1 MDLWLVL
8 PLRQINSL
16 QFLAPCRQKF
26 SLALSVKM
34 SVRECES
41 NSSSEIIFAR
51 KRLRLDVFLSSDEE
65 EEEIVEEW
73 HDPRGNQ
80 PKIVP
85 FTHPSGF
92 IRELIGSDIAVQ
104 TSYQLFVPDELM
116 EEIAEQTNIYAAQK
130 IEAGYTQRLAK
141 WTETSKSEIKRLLG
155 LVLWMG
161 LVKLPAIHHYWS
173 NDPAYLQTFP
183 RAVMS
188 RNRFELLLRM
198 LHFADNKN
206 DNGSNRLYKIQPIID
221 ILETNYKKYYNP
233 TEDICIDESLIPFR
247 GRIVFRQY
255 LKQKRHKYGI
265 KIFKLCC
272 GSGYTYAFR
281 DILVLSTKHSS
292 EMVNVECRSGRQ
304 IKPQIIVDYNR
315 QKSAVDLSDQMN
327 AYNNPLR
334 KSLKWYRKLA
344 FELLLN
350 TTVQSILQVV
360 TKKTFHRAELQE
372 DPEKKHKL
380 ERKSGKVSEVRK
392 YCKLCYDKNV
402 RKDGRVMAR
411 RKTKRVVT
419 FCNTCKGK
427 PFLCLPCYNES
438 H

>member
-1 MDLWLVL
+1 MDLWPVL
-8 PLRQINSL
+8 HLRQISSL
-16 QFLAPCRQKF
+16 QFLATCRQKF

-41 NSSSEIIFAR
+41 DSSSEIIFAR

-65 EEEIVEEW
+65 EEEIVEDW

-85 FTHPSGF
+85 FTHPLGF

-104 TSYQLFVPDELM
+104 ISYQLFVPDELM
-116 EEIAEQTNIYAAQK
+116 EEIAEQTNLYAAQK

-141 WTETSKSEIKRLLG
+141 WTETSKSEIKRFFG

-173 NDPAYLQTFP
+173 NDPAYLQT
-183 RAVMS
+183 
-188 RNRFELLLRM
+188 M
-198 LHFADNKN
+198 LHFADNEK

-233 TEDICIDESLIPFR
+233 TEDIWKTLEKEKTTPINIVMSLCEDLFYKGHTLYTDNWYTSLELAEKLISKNTHLVGTLRTNRR
-247 GRIVFRQY
+247 GNSHQVLSTK
-255 LKQKRHKYGI
+255 LKRGQIIAKENNHGI
-265 KIFKLCC
+265 TILKWKDKK
-272 GSGYTYAFR
+272 

-315 QKSAVDLSDQMN
+315 QKSAVDLSDQIN

-350 TTVQSILQVV
+350 TTVVNILMLHAVN
-360 TKKTFHRAELQE
+360 HRWLTR
-372 DPEKKHKL
+372 P
-380 ERKSGKVSEVRK
+380 ERKVQCQPPMADVA
-392 YCKLCYDKNV
+392 LNV
-402 RKDGRVMAR
+402 LIVGER
-411 RKTKRVVT
+411 RI
-419 FCNTCKGK
+419 
-427 PFLCLPCYNES
+427 YY
-438 H
+438 